1 MSDKDSKSTFDF
13 KKVKGKVLHYL
24 SFPQLHNIFNLRAGD
39 SMLFKGEE
47 PVRRLTDFEYKLLK
61 LLAQN
66 MNQTVSREQIVQELW
81 EGTSG
86 SEQSLNNYV
95 ARLRKYLSEDE
106 SLSLETVPR
115 TGYMLSILGTQP
127 RVL

>member
-1 MSDKDSKSTFDF
+1 
-13 KKVKGKVLHYL
+13 
-24 SFPQLHNIFNLRAGD
+24 
-39 SMLFKGEE
+39 
-47 PVRRLTDFEYKLLK
+47 
-61 LLAQN
+61 

-127 RVL
+127 RVYEIASNTLTISTTYIL

>member
-1 MSDKDSKSTFDF
+1 MEELVAYIRRHTPYFHP
-13 KKVKGKVLHYL
+13 KGL
-24 SFPQLHNIFNLRAGD
+24 SIGMFNLRAGD

-47 PVRRLTDFEYKLLK
+47 PVRRLTEFEYKLLK

-81 EGTSG
+81 EGTPG

-115 TGYMLSILGTQP
+115 TGYILSILGTQP
-127 RVL
+127 PVL

>member
-1 MSDKDSKSTFDF
+1 
-13 KKVKGKVLHYL
+13 
-24 SFPQLHNIFNLRAGD
+24 
-39 SMLFKGEE
+39 
-47 PVRRLTDFEYKLLK
+47 
-61 LLAQN
+61 

-115 TGYMLSILGTQP
+115 TGYMLSI
-127 RVL
+127 

>member
-1 MSDKDSKSTFDF
+1 M
-13 KKVKGKVLHYL
+13 
-24 SFPQLHNIFNLRAGD
+24 FNLRAGD

-95 ARLRKYLSEDE
+95 ARLRKYLSEERACPWKLCQEQDICF
-106 SLSLETVPR
+106 PF
-115 TGYMLSILGTQP
+115 
-127 RVL
+127 

>member
-1 MSDKDSKSTFDF
+1 M
-13 KKVKGKVLHYL
+13 LH
-24 SFPQLHNIFNLRAGD
+24 QRAGD
-39 SMLFKGEE
+39 SMLFTLEE
-47 PVRRLTDFEYKLLK
+47 PARRLTDFEYKLLK